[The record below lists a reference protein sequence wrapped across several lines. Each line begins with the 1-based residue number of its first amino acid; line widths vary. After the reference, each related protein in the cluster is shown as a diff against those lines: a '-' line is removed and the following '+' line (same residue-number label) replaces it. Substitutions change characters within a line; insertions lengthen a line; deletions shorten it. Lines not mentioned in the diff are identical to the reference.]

1 MVVRWDCCTSG
12 LLCFEI
18 VSLWDYCALWSLC
31 FGIGII
37 ALLDCCT
44 SRSLSFMVFALQ
56 NRCTLG
62 SLCFRVLALR
72 DRCVSGWM
80 HFGMV
85 VHRDCC
91 TSGYNGYK
99 NGILCLT
106 CEMFSR
112 HNAMVIPRF
121 NIQPCL
127 CHTHSTFTTG
137 IKQEWRN
144 KSLGCVIWYAS
155 IDQF

>member
-1 MVVRWDCCTSG
+1 MG
-12 LLCFEI
+12 LLCFVII
-18 VSLWDYCALWSLC
+18 VLWDR
-31 FGIGII
+31 
-37 ALLDCCT
+37 DHCT

-56 NRCTLG
+56 DRCTFG
-62 SLCFRVLALR
+62 SLRFRDVALR
-72 DRCVSGWM
+72 DRCTSGWL

-85 VHRDCC
+85 VLRDCC

-121 NIQPCL
+121 YIQPCL

-144 KSLGCVIWYAS
+144 KSLGCVI
-155 IDQF
+155 